1 MQLFF
6 SQHRDGDLIVLG
18 ESESRHCVQ
27 VLRKKPGD
35 EITVA
40 DGKGRWFLTHLI
52 DANRKKCVVK
62 ISEETRRAALPA
74 HLHLAI
80 APTKNI
86 SRLEWFLEKA
96 TEMGIREISLIYCRR
111 SERRKVN
118 TERLRRI
125 LVGAM
130 KQSLNAFLPVLHE
143 PASYEEF
150 LQRSAIAS
158 AEGFIAHCLP
168 GEKHHL
174 RDLLSAGN
182 DTVVLIGPEGDFAEE
197 EVERAVD
204 LGYRPVS
211 LGTARLRT
219 ETAAVAVSVFFNW
232 LNDFQ

>member
-1 MQLFF
+1 MITL
-6 SQHRDGDLIVLG
+6 D

-40 DGKGRWFLTHLI
+40 DGKGSWFFARVV
-52 DANRKKCVVK
+52 DANRKKCVLK
-62 ISEETRRAALPA
+62 IREEMRRDALSG
-74 HLHLAI
+74 HLHVAI

-96 TEMGIREISLIYCRR
+96 TELGIREISLFYCHR

-118 TERLRRI
+118 PDRLRRI

-130 KQSLNAFLPVLHE
+130 KQSLNAYLPVLHE
-143 PASYEEF
+143 PVPFDKF
-150 LQRSAIAS
+150 LQRDTQNSP
-158 AEGFIAHCLP
+158 ERFIAHCLP
-168 GEKHHL
+168 GEKDHL
-174 RDLLSAGN
+174 RNLLQPGRHAE
-182 DTVVLIGPEGDFAEE
+182 VLIGPEGDFTPEEAAQAEQ
-197 EVERAVD
+197 

-211 LGTARLRT
+211 LGTTRLRT

-232 LNDFQ
+232 QNDL